1 MNEAMG
7 TVVGELIQMNSKMVL
22 SGAAT
27 TVIVISV
34 IFFAI
39 FIIAT
44 VMAYGET
51 KRWWILLLL
60 AAVSAGGIAYGVC
73 MPRIKE
79 IHACVNGPISLETV
93 SSVYD
98 IVRIDGKEI
107 VLRERQS

>member
-7 TVVGELIQMNSKMVL
+7 TVVGELMQMNSKMVL
-22 SGAAT
+22 SGTAI
-27 TVIVISV
+27 TVIEISV
-34 IFFAI
+34 IFFAT

-44 VMAYGET
+44 AVAYSEI

-60 AAVSAGGIAYGVC
+60 AVVSAGGIAYGVC

-79 IHACVNGPISLETV
+79 IHACVNGPISLERV

-98 IVRIDGKEI
+98 IVSIDGKEI
-107 VLRERQS
+107 VLRERQT